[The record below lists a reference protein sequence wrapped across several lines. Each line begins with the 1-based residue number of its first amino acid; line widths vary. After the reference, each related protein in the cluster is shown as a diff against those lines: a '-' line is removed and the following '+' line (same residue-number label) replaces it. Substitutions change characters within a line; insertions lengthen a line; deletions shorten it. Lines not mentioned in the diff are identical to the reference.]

1 VTNRALRLFTR
12 QSRWREV
19 ANNQLISISE
29 GANKEM
35 KKNQKGFSLIELL
48 IVVAIIG
55 IIAAIAIPN
64 LLASRRAANEGSAQ
78 SSLRTIHSS
87 QGTYQAT
94 VGAGNYGT
102 LALLAGQNLIDPVLA
117 TGSKSGYNFG
127 VNPTDLV
134 VGASPATFFA
144 TAVPQVTSGVGQT
157 GTRRFGISTDGVMHG
172 DSAASLA
179 AYASEAAVTGAP
191 ALGN

>member
-1 VTNRALRLFTR
+1 
-12 QSRWREV
+12 
-19 ANNQLISISE
+19 
-29 GANKEM
+29 M
-35 KKNQKGFSLIELL
+35 KKNTQAGFSLIELL

-87 QGTYQAT
+87 EGTYQAT
-94 VGAGNYGT
+94 VGAGNYGS
-102 LALLAGQNLIDPVLA
+102 LAQLSGQNLIDPVLA
-117 TGSKSGYNFG
+117 TGGKSGYNFAIT
-127 VNPTDLV
+127 PTDLV
-134 VGASPATFFA
+134 VGTSPATFYA
-144 TAVPQVTSGVGQT
+144 TGVPQVTTGVGQT

-172 DSAASLA
+172 DSTALT
-179 AYASEAAVTGAP
+179 AYANEAAVVAAP